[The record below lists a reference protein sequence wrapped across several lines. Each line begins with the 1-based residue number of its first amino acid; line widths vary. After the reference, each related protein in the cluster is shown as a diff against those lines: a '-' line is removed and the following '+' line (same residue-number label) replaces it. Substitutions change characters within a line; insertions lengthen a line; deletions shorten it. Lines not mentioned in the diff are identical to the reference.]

1 MTSKE
6 IKMKNPRWIGGNV
19 LILTSAWI
27 SLFHVTDYSMPA
39 SITLLIVGIALVA
52 TARPVPGAK

>member
-1 MTSKE
+1 
-6 IKMKNPRWIGGNV
+6 MKNPRWIGGNV

>member
-1 MTSKE
+1 
-6 IKMKNPRWIGGNV
+6 MKNPRWIGGVV

-27 SLFHVTDYSMPA
+27 SLFHVTEYFMPA
-39 SITLLIVGIALVA
+39 SITLLIAGIALVA